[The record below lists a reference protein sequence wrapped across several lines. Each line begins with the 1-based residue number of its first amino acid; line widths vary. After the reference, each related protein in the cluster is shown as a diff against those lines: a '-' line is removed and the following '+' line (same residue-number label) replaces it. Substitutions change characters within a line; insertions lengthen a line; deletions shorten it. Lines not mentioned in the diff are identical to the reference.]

1 MSLFSYLPSMDI
13 KEVQEKIIKEFSLF
27 EDWTERY
34 KYIIKHG
41 DKLEPL
47 PDEERVEEN
56 LVKGCQS
63 RVWLTAS
70 LDNDKIVFKADS
82 DAAITK
88 GLVSLVV
95 RLYSNQKPD
104 DILAVNPDFI
114 SKIGMQQHLSPTR
127 ANGLVSMVKQ
137 MKIYAMAYKSKL
149 QTS

>member
-1 MSLFSYLPSMDI
+1 MDI
-13 KEVQEKIIKEFSLF
+13 QEVQERIVKEFSLF

-41 DKLEPL
+41 EKLEEL
-47 PDEERVEEN
+47 PDEYRVEGN

-63 RVWLTAS
+63 QVWLNVD
-70 LDNDKIVFKADS
+70 LDGNKLIFKADS

-88 GLVSLVV
+88 GLVSLMV
-95 RLYSNQKPD
+95 RLYSGQTPEA
-104 DILAVNPDFI
+104 ILTTNPEFI

-127 ANGLVSMVKQ
+127 ANGLASMVKQ

>member
-1 MSLFSYLPSMDI
+1 MDI
-13 KEVQEKIIKEFSLF
+13 HEVQERIVKEFSLF

-47 PDEERVEEN
+47 PEKDRVEDN

-63 RVWLTAS
+63 QVWLTA
-70 LDNDKIVFKADS
+70 LLEGDKVIFKADS

-95 RLYSNQKPD
+95 RLYSNQTPE
-104 DILAVNPDFI
+104 DIITVDPNFI
-114 SKIGMQQHLSPTR
+114 SEIGMEQHLSPTR
-127 ANGLVSMVKQ
+127 ANGLASMVKQ

-149 QTS
+149 ENS

>member
-1 MSLFSYLPSMDI
+1 MDI
-13 KEVQEKIIKEFSLF
+13 QEVQERIVKEFSLF

-41 DKLEPL
+41 EKLEEL
-47 PDEERVEEN
+47 PDEYRVEGN

-63 RVWLTAS
+63 QVWLTVEQDGNK
-70 LDNDKIVFKADS
+70 LIFKADS

-95 RLYSNQKPD
+95 RLYSGQTPEA
-104 DILAVNPDFI
+104 ILNTSPEFI

-127 ANGLVSMVKQ
+127 ANGLASMVKQ

>member
-1 MSLFSYLPSMDI
+1 MDI
-13 KEVQEKIIKEFSLF
+13 QEVQQRIIKEFSLF

-47 PDEERVEEN
+47 QEQDRVDDN

-63 RVWLTAS
+63 QVWLTAKLS
-70 LDNDKIVFKADS
+70 EGKVTFTADS

-95 RLYSNQKPD
+95 RLYSNQTPEE
-104 DILAVNPDFI
+104 IISVNPDFI
-114 SKIGMQQHLSPTR
+114 SAIGMEQHLSPTR
-127 ANGLVSMVKQ
+127 ANGLASMVKQ
-137 MKIYAMAYKSKL
+137 MKIYAMAYKS
-149 QTS
+149 QMETT

>member
-1 MSLFSYLPSMDI
+1 MDI
-13 KEVQEKIIKEFSLF
+13 QEVQERIVKEFGLF

-41 DKLEPL
+41 DRLEPL
-47 PDEERVEEN
+47 PDEDRTEDN
-56 LVKGCQS
+56 LVKGCQNQ
-63 RVWLTAS
+63 VWLKAY
-70 LDNDKIVFKADS
+70 LEGERIIFKADS

-95 RLYSNQKPD
+95 RLYSNQEPE
-104 DILAVNPDFI
+104 DILSTNPDFI

-127 ANGLVSMVKQ
+127 ANGLASMIKQ

-149 QTS
+149 QAS

>member
-1 MSLFSYLPSMDI
+1 MDI
-13 KEVQEKIIKEFSLF
+13 QEVQERIVKEFSLF

-41 DKLEPL
+41 EKLEEL
-47 PDEERVEEN
+47 PDEYRVESN

-63 RVWLTAS
+63 QVWLTVD
-70 LDNDKIVFKADS
+70 LDGNKLIFKADS

-95 RLYSNQKPD
+95 RLYSGQTPEA
-104 DILAVNPDFI
+104 ILTTNPEFI

-127 ANGLVSMVKQ
+127 ANGLASMVKQ

>member
-1 MSLFSYLPSMDI
+1 MDI
-13 KEVQEKIIKEFSLF
+13 HEVQDRIVKEFSLF
-27 EDWTERY
+27 DDWTERY

-41 DKLEPL
+41 DKLDALRGE
-47 PDEERVEEN
+47 DRVEGN

-63 RVWLTAS
+63 QVWLKADLENGRIIFS
-70 LDNDKIVFKADS
+70 ADS

-95 RLYSNQKPD
+95 RLYSNQEPE
-104 DILAVNPDFI
+104 DILAVDPDFI

-127 ANGLVSMVKQ
+127 ANGLASMVKQ

-149 QTS
+149 QTP

>member
-1 MSLFSYLPSMDI
+1 MDI
-13 KEVQEKIIKEFSLF
+13 QEVQERIVKEFSLF

-41 DKLEPL
+41 EKLEEL
-47 PDEERVEEN
+47 PDECRVEGN

-63 RVWLTAS
+63 QVWLTVD
-70 LDNDKIVFKADS
+70 LDGNKLIFKADS

-95 RLYSNQKPD
+95 RLYSGQTPEE
-104 DILAVNPDFI
+104 ILTTNPEFI

-127 ANGLVSMVKQ
+127 ANGLASMVKQ

>member
-1 MSLFSYLPSMDI
+1 MDI
-13 KEVQEKIIKEFSLF
+13 QEVQERIVKEFSLF

-41 DKLEPL
+41 DKLESL
-47 PDEERVEEN
+47 PDEDRIDDN

-63 RVWLTAS
+63 QVWLKAY
-70 LDNDKIVFKADS
+70 LEDEKLLFKADS

-95 RLYSNQKPD
+95 RLYSNQKPE
-104 DILAVNPDFI
+104 DILSTNPDFI
-114 SKIGMQQHLSPTR
+114 SRIGMQQHLSPTR
-127 ANGLVSMVKQ
+127 ANGLASMVKQ

-149 QTS
+149 QAS

>member
-1 MSLFSYLPSMDI
+1 MDI
-13 KEVQEKIIKEFSLF
+13 NDVQKRIIKEFSLF
-27 EDWTERY
+27 SDWTERY

-41 DKLEPL
+41 EKLEPL
-47 PDEERVEEN
+47 SEADYIDDN

-63 RVWLTAS
+63 RVWLVS
-70 LDNDKIVFKADS
+70 ELKDDKIIFRADS

-95 RLYSNQKPD
+95 RLYSDQTPQ

-114 SKIGMQQHLSPTR
+114 SEIGMEQHLSPTR
-127 ANGLVSMVKQ
+127 ANGLASMVKQ
-137 MKIYAMAYKSKL
+137 MKLYAMAYKSKL

>member
-1 MSLFSYLPSMDI
+1 MDI
-13 KEVQEKIIKEFSLF
+13 HEVQDRIVKEFSLF

-41 DKLEPL
+41 DKLESL
-47 PDEERVEEN
+47 PNKDRVESN

-63 RVWLTAS
+63 QVWLTAF
-70 LDNDKIVFKADS
+70 LDGEKIIFKADS

-95 RLYSNQKPD
+95 RLYSNQAPE

-114 SKIGMQQHLSPTR
+114 AKIGMQQHLSPTR
-127 ANGLVSMVKQ
+127 ANGLASMVKQ

-149 QTS
+149 QNS

>member
-1 MSLFSYLPSMDI
+1 MDI
-13 KEVQEKIIKEFSLF
+13 QEVQERIVKEFSLF

-41 DKLEPL
+41 EKLEEL
-47 PDEERVEEN
+47 PDEHRVEDN

-63 RVWLTAS
+63 QVWLS
-70 LDNDKIVFKADS
+70 VDLEGDKLIFKADS

-95 RLYSNQKPD
+95 RLYSDQTPE
-104 DILAVNPDFI
+104 DILNTNPEFI

-127 ANGLVSMVKQ
+127 ANGLASMVKQ

>member
-1 MSLFSYLPSMDI
+1 MEI
-13 KEVQEKIIKEFSLF
+13 NEVQDRIVKEFSLF
-27 EDWTERY
+27 DDWTERY

-41 DKLEPL
+41 DKLDTL
-47 PDEERVEEN
+47 RDEDRVEGN

-63 RVWLTAS
+63 QVWLIANLENGRIIFS
-70 LDNDKIVFKADS
+70 ADS

-95 RLYSNQKPD
+95 RLYSNQVPE
-104 DILAVNPDFI
+104 DILVVDPDFI

-127 ANGLVSMVKQ
+127 ANGLASMVKQ

>member
-1 MSLFSYLPSMDI
+1 MDI
-13 KEVQEKIIKEFSLF
+13 QEVQERIVKEFSLF

-41 DKLEPL
+41 EKLEEL
-47 PDEERVEEN
+47 PDERRVEGN

-63 RVWLTAS
+63 QVWLTVD
-70 LDNDKIVFKADS
+70 LDGNKLIFKADS

-95 RLYSNQKPD
+95 RLYSGQTPEE
-104 DILAVNPDFI
+104 ILTTNPEFI

-127 ANGLVSMVKQ
+127 ANGLASMVKQ
-137 MKIYAMAYKSKL
+137 MRLESNFYN
-149 QTS
+149 

>member
-1 MSLFSYLPSMDI
+1 MDI
-13 KEVQEKIIKEFSLF
+13 QEVQERIVKEFSLF

-41 DKLEPL
+41 EKLEEL
-47 PDEERVEEN
+47 PDEYRVEGN

-63 RVWLTAS
+63 QVWLTVE
-70 LDNDKIVFKADS
+70 LDGNKLIFKADS

-95 RLYSNQKPD
+95 RLYSGQTPEA
-104 DILAVNPDFI
+104 ILTTNPEFI

-127 ANGLVSMVKQ
+127 ANGLASMVKQ